1 MGEELSDKTTS
12 PARLR
17 EKVGEDE
24 RRGARD
30 RTRERERERES
41 ERERSVETVSLIFM
55 Y

>member
-12 PARLR
+12 PARLM

-24 RRGARD
+24 SRGEE
-30 RTRERERERES
+30 ERERERQREW
-41 ERERSVETVSLIFM
+41 ERERSLETVSLIFM